1 MKTTHTKS
9 YIMFL
14 SAMMIFGTIGIF
26 RRYIPL
32 SSGML
37 AFSRGILGSA
47 VLGIYF
53 MVGGKRSGDAFD
65 RKTYLFLAASG
76 VMTGINWILLFEAY
90 NYTSV
95 ATATMCYYMEPT
107 IIILLSP
114 LVFREKLTMKK
125 LACAVAAIVG
135 MMFVSGV
142 LEDEGI
148 QASDGIGIGFG
159 LGAAVLYAAVVM
171 LNKKIP
177 EGNVYKKTIIQ
188 LMAASIVLAP
198 YLLLTE
204 DFSAIQ
210 MDGMA
215 IGMVLIV
222 GIVHTGLAYAMY
234 YSSIQGLQAQSIAIL
249 SYLDPVLA
257 LILSSLVLQEKM
269 SLFGVVGAVLIMG
282 SALVSE
288 RGGAEKENKT

>member
-47 VLGIYF
+47 VLGICF
-53 MVGGKRSGDAFD
+53 MAGGKRSGDAFD
-65 RKTYLFLAASG
+65 RKTYLLLAISG

-142 LEDEGI
+142 LENEGI

-234 YSSIQGLQAQSIAIL
+234 YSSIRGLQAQSIAIL

-288 RGGAEKENKT
+288 RAGAEKANKT

>member
-47 VLGIYF
+47 VLGICF
-53 MVGGKRSGDAFD
+53 IVGGKRSGDAFE
-65 RKTYLFLAASG
+65 RKTYLLLAASG

-142 LEDEGI
+142 LENEGI

-198 YLLLTE
+198 YLLVTE

-234 YSSIQGLQAQSIAIL
+234 YSSIRGLQAQSIAIL

-288 RGGAEKENKT
+288 RAGAEKANKT

>member
-47 VLGIYF
+47 VLGICF
-53 MVGGKRSGDAFD
+53 IVGGKRSGDAFD
-65 RKTYLFLAASG
+65 RKTYLLLAASG

-142 LEDEGI
+142 LENEGI
-148 QASDGIGIGFG
+148 QANDGIGIGFG

-234 YSSIQGLQAQSIAIL
+234 YSSIRGLQAQSIAIL

-288 RGGAEKENKT
+288 RAGAEKANKM